1 MFEVDPRT
9 EKLWQIIG
17 LIRKLV
23 VEMWSLVLEIL
34 FVTAGHEKAASSN
47 AFADG

>member
-1 MFEVDPRT
+1 VNPRT

-23 VEMWSLVLEIL
+23 VEMWSLVLEML
-34 FVTAGHEKAASSN
+34 FVTAAHEKAAPSN
-47 AFADG
+47 AYADG

>member
-1 MFEVDPRT
+1 VDPRA

-23 VEMWSLVLEIL
+23 VEMWSLVLEML
-34 FVTAGHEKAASSN
+34 FATAAHEKVASSN
-47 AFADG
+47 AYADV